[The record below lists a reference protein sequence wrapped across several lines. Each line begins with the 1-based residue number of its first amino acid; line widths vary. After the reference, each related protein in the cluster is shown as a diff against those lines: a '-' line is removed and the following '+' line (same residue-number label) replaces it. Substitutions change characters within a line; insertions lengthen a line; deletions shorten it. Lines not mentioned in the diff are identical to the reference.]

1 MDAVSQT
8 ILDVA
13 WSTEAPAALNVVH
26 PRPIAWNSILS
37 SINDA
42 IVEEGLSPSRIPVV
56 DFSAWVSSLES
67 HAKDS
72 SPESL
77 ENIVSLVSL
86 FPVVSF
92 VLDFRR

>member
-26 PRPIAWNSILS
+26 PRPIGWNSILS

-42 IVEEGLSPSRIPVV
+42 IVEQGPSPSRIPVI
-56 DFSAWVSSLES
+56 DFDTWVSYLES
-67 HAKDS
+67 RAKDS
-72 SPESL
+72 SPETL
-77 ENIVSLVSL
+77 DNIVSSRLP
-86 FPVVSF
+86 FPIVSF